1 MVHVRGGKLC
11 NAVFV
16 LLNIILIAV
25 SSAYCDDSTVKSG
38 KLPSTQYEVKIDP
51 SQWKIVVE
59 AAKKEGRLV
68 ICGAP
73 SEEWRKSLVD
83 MFQQEFP
90 EIKVEYTGI
99 NGRDFWPRMR
109 KERELGQKLWD
120 LRAGGIEAL
129 AYPAKRDGFLDP
141 IRPLLLPENASDS
154 KWVGGLDGLFNDKEK
169 KFMPTYTIYIQRT
182 VAVNRD
188 FIKESEI
195 TSSEQLL
202 DPKFKGKIVM
212 QNPTAGASYTAL
224 GNLGFMYGG
233 NFLRDLLSKQNVAV
247 TNDNRQ
253 EGEWLVRGKYPLAIG
268 LVKTQLIPYIKQGI
282 GKNVIKLEDKIIPV
296 GTGFGGITLMKDAP
310 HPNAAKVYIN
320 WLLSQ
325 KTQLKLTKNVFLNS
339 RRTDVPPVDK
349 ETAVDPSNLS
359 NYRFYSTEENDEITT
374 RFLPI
379 IREALK
385 Y

>member
-1 MVHVRGGKLC
+1 MVHVRGGKLRK
-11 NAVFV
+11 AVFV

-25 SSAYCDDSTVKSG
+25 SSGYCADSTTKSG
-38 KLPSTQYEVKIDP
+38 KPPSTQSEVKIDP
-51 SQWKIVVE
+51 GQWKIVVE
-59 AAKKEGRLV
+59 AAKKEGRLI

-83 MFQQEFP
+83 MFQQEYP

-129 AYPAKRDGFLDP
+129 AYPVKRDGLLEP
-141 IRPLLLPENASDS
+141 IRPLLLPENAGDS
-154 KWVGGLDGLFNDKEK
+154 KWVGGLDGLFNDREK

-195 TSSEQLL
+195 KSSEQLL
-202 DPKFKGKIVM
+202 DPKFRGKIVM

-233 NFLRDLLSKQNVAV
+233 NFLRDLLSRQNVTV

-253 EGEWLVRGKYPLAIG
+253 EAEWLVRGKYPLAIG
-268 LVKTQLIPYIKQGI
+268 LDNTQLIPYIKQGL
-282 GKNVIKLEDKIIPV
+282 GRNVIKLEDKIIPV
-296 GTGFGGITLMKDAP
+296 GTGFGGITLIKDAP
-310 HPNAAKVYIN
+310 HPNAARVYIN

-325 KTQLKLTKNVFLNS
+325 KTQLKLTKNVLLNS

-349 ETAVDPSNLS
+349 ETAVDPSHLS

-374 RFLPI
+374 HFLPI

-385 Y
+385 